1 MALPLLVLTA
11 LLVTQVPPIPSQPSS
26 LPPSLLQH
34 LLRPGL
40 DTEGQ
45 LNVKKTRLR
54 AAQHQATQAQTSAPA
69 FTAPVTSVGKSTEQ
83 SAAQHREISKIKSK
97 GGLDNRKTNYL
108 SKDKQPK
115 ESSGIIFQC
124 KVCKNSFQ
132 TSNDLNEHWELELYC
147 KSCEK
152 CIQGYYEGQSEHC
165 LPDDEEHT
173 THEWQKV
180 NNKCTKCVYVAKN
193 NTGLQNH
200 MKNKH
205 DT

>member
-1 MALPLLVLTA
+1 MPKKSKIKSVTA
-11 LLVTQVPPIPSQPSS
+11 NDKFTYFFGQKSS
-26 LPPSLLQH
+26 L
-34 LLRPGL
+34 
-40 DTEGQ
+40 GQ
-45 LNVKKTRLR
+45 LNFWRKT
-54 AAQHQATQAQTSAPA
+54 
-69 FTAPVTSVGKSTEQ
+69 GKGFEMRSLMA
-83 SAAQHREISKIKSK
+83 SAAQHREIPKIKSK
-97 GGLDNRKTNYL
+97 GGLDNRKANCT

-115 ESSGIIFQC
+115 ESSVIIFQC

-152 CIQGYYEGQSEHC
+152 CIQGFYEGQSEHC